1 MNQRSVSGKHQSILI
16 GPAVCV
22 STHHSSMFFSS
33 INWNSWSMQNVP
45 SQQSDPY
52 MRDPKARK
60 PEPEDFESNPWR
72 DNHGNLLL
80 GFTAIVCLV
89 GASILACQQ
98 TRFAPPRFPT
108 LNQGGDYADLDPS
121 QLAASGKPGVRPVP
135 LKIYGAASDEGVM
148 KIAVYTQAEG
158 FNNPAMAFEV
168 DTWRIVDGVCA
179 GLWEMPIELERFA
192 IAAFHDVNK
201 NGELD
206 RNPLGI
212 PSERYGFSNNARGL
226 TGPPSFEEAAITLE
240 ADKPIEISIR

>member
-1 MNQRSVSGKHQSILI
+1 MENMPPQQ
-16 GPAVCV
+16 PAR
-22 STHHSSMFFSS
+22 
-33 INWNSWSMQNVP
+33 
-45 SQQSDPY
+45 QSDPY

-60 PEPEDFESNPWR
+60 RTPDNYESNPWR

-98 TRFAPPRFPT
+98 TRFSPPRFPSV
-108 LNQGGDYADLDPS
+108 LNPGAEGTDLDPS

-158 FNNPAMAFEV
+158 FNNPEMAFEV
-168 DTWRIVDGVCA
+168 DTWRIANGVCM
-179 GLWEMPIELERFA
+179 GLWEMPVELERVA
-192 IAAFHDVNK
+192 IAAYHDVNK

-240 ADKPIEISIR
+240 ADKTIEISIR